1 MDEPTKL
8 SRLPTFQI
16 LILLALL
23 LAVRLADDITLTYIG
38 PYINQAWLH
47 CSLLIIYPQT
57 MNKLPIVVGDQRKVG
72 IILGLP
78 FVSFPIRLSPLAI
91 STCMTD
97 IRILRCQSGRCT
109 PLEPPF

>member
-1 MDEPTKL
+1 
-8 SRLPTFQI
+8 
-16 LILLALL
+16 
-23 LAVRLADDITLTYIG
+23 
-38 PYINQAWLH
+38 
-47 CSLLIIYPQT
+47 

-78 FVSFPIRLSPLAI
+78 FVSFPFRLSRLAI
-91 STCMTD
+91 SNCMTD